1 MRRYRTDVLVIG
13 GGGAATAATI
23 AAHDHGARTML
34 AVKGRFGVA
43 GVRGAGATSNPIGD
57 YWTIRT
63 VGPEGG
69 LFNPPAAVH
78 ADMVQAGLG
87 MADPALCRIFV
98 DEVPDAIGRLK
109 GMGMRF
115 KSKMIATMEG
125 KRSEQKTNNIVAI
138 QKAVIE
144 QTGTEVVEGANI
156 TDLMVEDG
164 QCIGAV
170 GVHDDGESFVIEAG
184 AVVLATGG
192 VGQLFTHS
200 FNPPG
205 NTGDGYAMALRAGAE
220 LFNMEFMQQGLA
232 TTWPTKAMIMLYEMA
247 EPYRLVNAKGRF
259 FVEDYL
265 PSGVGLKEVSDLKA
279 NHWPVTCRDAAIHL
293 DRAIKLESLKG
304 NATAEDG
311 IFLDLAS
318 SKRGFEPAL
327 FEEFMAAN
335 GIDVRRDLIQV
346 QMHHHT
352 SNGGVRINAQAET
365 ANVRGLF
372 AVGEVAG
379 WQGAD
384 RLGGTMLGGSQVFG
398 WRAGRQAAARAKML
412 EPTAD
417 EALMEHLLEPLER
430 LRARE
435 GQDRE
440 AARPEAMLPRLQRVM
455 WETLIVEKDAH
466 TLARAK
472 DAIAAHRDWLEQGVA
487 IARPM
492 DLALAKEQRN
502 LLDVAEAIV
511 EAAAMRTE
519 SRGAHYR
526 SDFPARDDTNWLT
539 NIFISRR
546 EGALKLEKAWVAED
560 GGWEDRPGD
569 IRIKPWG

>member
-13 GGGAATAATI
+13 GGGAATASTI
-23 AAHDHGARTML
+23 AAHDNGARTML
-34 AVKGRFGVA
+34 AVKGRFGIA

-63 VGPEGG
+63 VGPDGG
-69 LFNPPAAVH
+69 LFNPPNAVH

-87 MADPALCRIFV
+87 MADPELCRIFV
-98 DEVPDAIGRLK
+98 DEVPDAIARLK
-109 GMGMRF
+109 SMGMRF

-144 QTGTEVVEGANI
+144 QTETEVVEQANI
-156 TDLMVEDG
+156 IDLIVENG
-164 QCIGAV
+164 HCIGAV
-170 GVHDDGESFVIEAG
+170 GVHDDGEPFVIEAG

-192 VGQLFTHS
+192 VGQLFRHS

-205 NTGDGYAMALRAGAE
+205 NTGDGYAMAMRAGAD

-232 TTWPTKAMIMLYEMA
+232 TTWPTQAMIMLYEME

-259 FVEDYL
+259 FVQDYL
-265 PSGVGLKEVSDLKA
+265 PSGVSLKDVSDLKA
-279 NHWPVTCRDAAIHL
+279 NHWPVSSRDAAIHL
-293 DRAIKLESLKG
+293 DRAIKGETMKG
-304 NATAEDG
+304 NATAEHG
-311 IFLDLAS
+311 IFLDFAS
-318 SKRGFEPAL
+318 ADRGFEPEL
-327 FEEFMAAN
+327 FVEFMTAN

-352 SNGGVRINAQAET
+352 SNGGVRINARAET
-365 ANVRGLF
+365 PLIDGLF

-398 WRAGRQAAARAKML
+398 WRAGQYAAERAKGL
-412 EPTAD
+412 EPSANDATI
-417 EALMEHLLEPLER
+417 ERLLTPLER
-430 LRARE
+430 LRAA
-435 GQDRE
+435 GGS
-440 AARPEAMLPRLQRVM
+440 AGRPDDVLPKLKQAM
-455 WETLIVEKDAH
+455 WEALIVEKDA
-466 TLARAK
+466 TSLALAR
-472 DAIAAHRDWLEQGVA
+472 DALASHRDWFERGA
-487 IARPM
+487 TIEEPI
-492 DLALAKEQRN
+492 DLALAMEHRN
-502 LLDVAEAIV
+502 LIDVGETIV

-519 SRGAHYR
+519 SRGSHYR
-526 SDFPARDDTNWLT
+526 SDFPERDDANWLA
-539 NIFISRR
+539 NIFATRE
-546 EGALKLEKAWVAED
+546 EGALKLRKDWVAEAT
-560 GGWEDRPGD
+560 GWEDRPGD

>member
-13 GGGAATAATI
+13 GGGAATASTI
-23 AAHDHGARTML
+23 AAHDNGASTML

-63 VGPEGG
+63 VGPDGG
-69 LFNPPAAVH
+69 LFNPPNAVH

-87 MADPALCRIFV
+87 MADPDLCRIFV
-98 DEVPDAIGRLK
+98 DEVPDAIKRLK
-109 GMGMRF
+109 SMGMRF

-125 KRSEQKTNNIVAI
+125 KASEQKTNNIVAI

-144 QTGTEVVEGANI
+144 QTQTEVVEGANI
-156 TDLMVEDG
+156 IDLIVEQG
-164 QCIGAV
+164 HCIGAV
-170 GVHDDGESFVIEAG
+170 GVHDDGEAFVIEAG

-205 NTGDGYAMALRAGAE
+205 NTGDGYAMAMRAGAD

-232 TTWPTKAMIMLYEMA
+232 TVWPNQAIIMLYEMP

-259 FVEDYL
+259 FLEDYL
-265 PSGVGLKEVSDLKA
+265 PSGVSLKEVSDLKA
-279 NHWPVTCRDAAIHL
+279 MHWPVTCRDAAIHL
-293 DRAIKLESLKG
+293 DRAIKLETLKG
-304 NATAEDG
+304 GATAEHG
-311 IFLDLAS
+311 IFLDVAAAE
-318 SKRGFEPAL
+318 RGFEPEL
-327 FEEFMAAN
+327 FVEFMQSK

-346 QMHHHT
+346 QIHHHS
-352 SNGGVRINAQAET
+352 SNGGVRIDERAET
-365 ANVRGLF
+365 PAIDGLF

-398 WRAGRQAAARAKML
+398 WRAGKYAAERAKAL
-412 EPTAD
+412 EPTASD
-417 EALMEHLLEPLER
+417 AEIERLLEPLER
-430 LRARE
+430 LC
-435 GQDRE
+435 G
-440 AARPEAMLPRLQRVM
+440 AAGDGGRPESVLPRLQRAM
-455 WETLIVEKDAH
+455 WETLIVEKDETSLGH
-466 TLARAK
+466 ARESL
-472 DAIAAHRDWLEQGVA
+472 AAHRDWLMRGAE
-487 IARPM
+487 IAEPM
-492 DLALAKEQRN
+492 DLALAMELRN
-502 LLDVAEAIV
+502 LTDVGEAIV
-511 EAAAMRTE
+511 EAASMRTE

-526 SDFPARDDTNWLT
+526 SDFPERDDTNWLA
-539 NIFISRR
+539 NIFATHKDGRLDLR
-546 EGALKLEKAWVAED
+546 KGWVAEAA
-560 GGWEDRPGD
+560 GWEDRPGD

>member
-1 MRRYRTDVLVIG
+1 MRRYRTDVLVVG
-13 GGGAATAATI
+13 GGGAATASTI
-23 AAHDHGARTML
+23 AAHDNGARTMM

-63 VGPEGG
+63 VGPDGG
-69 LFNPPAAVH
+69 LFNPPKAVH

-87 MADPALCRIFV
+87 MADPELCQIFV
-98 DEVPDAIGRLK
+98 DEVPEAIKRLK

-144 QTGTEVVEGANI
+144 QTETEVVEGANI
-156 TDLMVEDG
+156 IDLIVKDG
-164 QCIGAV
+164 HCIGAV
-170 GVHDDGESFVIEAG
+170 GVHDDGEPFVIESG

-192 VGQLFTHS
+192 VGQLFMHS

-205 NTGDGYAMALRAGAE
+205 NTGDGYAMAMRAGAE

-232 TTWPTKAMIMLYEMA
+232 TTWPTQAMIMLYEME

-265 PSGVGLKEVSDLKA
+265 PSGVSLKEVSDLKA
-279 NHWPVTCRDAAIHL
+279 MHWPVSCRDAAIHL
-293 DRAIKLESLKG
+293 DRAIKQESMKG
-304 NATAEDG
+304 NTTAEHG
-311 IFLDLAS
+311 IFLDFAS
-318 SKRGFEPAL
+318 ADRGFEPEL
-327 FEEFMAAN
+327 FVEFMTAN

-352 SNGGVRINAQAET
+352 SNGGVRINSRAET
-365 ANVRGLF
+365 PLVDGLF

-398 WRAGRQAAARAKML
+398 WRAGKYAAERAKAL
-412 EPTAD
+412 EPRAD
-417 EALMEHLLEPLER
+417 EAEIERLLEPLER
-430 LRARE
+430 LRQPSA
-435 GQDRE
+435 GGGG
-440 AARPEAMLPRLQRVM
+440 RPDDVLPKLQRAM
-455 WETLIVEKDAH
+455 WEALIVEKDEASLNH
-466 TLARAK
+466 ARDALAS
-472 DAIAAHRDWLEQGVA
+472 HRDWVENGA
-487 IARPM
+487 TIAEPM
-492 DLALAKEQRN
+492 DLALAMEHRN
-502 LLDVAEAIV
+502 LIDVAEAIV
-511 EAAAMRTE
+511 EAASMRTE
-519 SRGAHYR
+519 SRGSHVR
-526 SDFPARDDTNWLT
+526 SDHPERDDTNWLA
-539 NIFISRR
+539 NIFASRQ
-546 EGALKLEKAWVAED
+546 EGTLKLRKGWVAEAT
-560 GGWEDRPGD
+560 GWEDRPGD

>member
-13 GGGAATAATI
+13 GGGAATASTI
-23 AAHDHGARTML
+23 AAHDNGARTML

-63 VGPEGG
+63 VGPDGG
-69 LFNPPAAVH
+69 LFNPPNAVH

-87 MADPALCRIFV
+87 MADPELCRIFV
-98 DEVPDAIGRLK
+98 DEVPEAIKRLK

-115 KSKMIATMEG
+115 KSKMIATMDG
-125 KRSEQKTNNIVAI
+125 RRNDQGTNNIVAI
-138 QKAVIE
+138 QKAVIQ

-156 TDLMVEDG
+156 IDLIVENG
-164 QCIGAV
+164 HCIGAV
-170 GVHDDGESFVIEAG
+170 GVHDDGEAFAIEAG

-192 VGQLFTHS
+192 VGQLFRHS

-205 NTGDGYAMALRAGAE
+205 NTGDGYAMAMRAGAD

-232 TTWPTKAMIMLYEMA
+232 TTWPTQAMIMLYEME

-259 FVEDYL
+259 FVQDYL
-265 PSGVGLKEVSDLKA
+265 PSGVTLKEVSDLKA
-279 NHWPVTCRDAAIHL
+279 MHWPVSCRDAAIHL
-293 DRAIKLESLKG
+293 DRAIKQETLKG
-304 NATAEDG
+304 NATGEHG
-311 IFLDLAS
+311 IFLDFAS
-318 SKRGFEPAL
+318 ADRGFEPEL
-327 FEEFMAAN
+327 FVEFMTAN

-352 SNGGVRINAQAET
+352 SNGGVRINARAET
-365 ANVRGLF
+365 PSIEGLF

-398 WRAGRQAAARAKML
+398 WRAGKYAAERAKAL

-417 EALMEHLLEPLER
+417 EAEIERLLEPLKR
-430 LRARE
+430 L
-435 GQDRE
+435 GQPS
-440 AARPEAMLPRLQRVM
+440 AGGIGSRPADVLPKLQHVM
-455 WETLIVEKDAH
+455 WDALIVEKDE
-466 TLARAK
+466 TSLARAR
-472 DAIAAHRDWLEQGVA
+472 DALAVHRDWFENGAA
-487 IARPM
+487 IAEPM
-492 DLALAKEQRN
+492 DLALAMELRN
-502 LLDVAEAIV
+502 LNDVGEAIV
-511 EAAAMRTE
+511 EAASMRTE
-519 SRGAHYR
+519 SRGAHVR
-526 SDFPARDDTNWLT
+526 SDFPERDDANWLA
-539 NIFISRR
+539 NIFATHS
-546 EGALKLEKAWVAED
+546 EGKVDLRKDWVSAAT
-560 GGWEDRPGD
+560 GWEDHPGD

>member
-1 MRRYRTDVLVIG
+1 MRRYRTDVLVVG
-13 GGGAATAATI
+13 GGGAATASTI
-23 AAHDHGARTML
+23 AAHDNGARTMM

-63 VGPEGG
+63 VGPDGG
-69 LFNPPAAVH
+69 LFNPPKAVH

-87 MADPALCRIFV
+87 MADPELCQIFV
-98 DEVPDAIGRLK
+98 DEVPEAIKRLK

-144 QTGTEVVEGANI
+144 QTETEVVEGANI
-156 TDLMVEDG
+156 IDLIVKDG
-164 QCIGAV
+164 HCIGAV
-170 GVHDDGESFVIEAG
+170 GVHDDGEPFVIESG

-192 VGQLFTHS
+192 VGQLFMHS

-205 NTGDGYAMALRAGAE
+205 NTGDGYAMAMRAGAE

-232 TTWPTKAMIMLYEMA
+232 TTWPTQAMIMLYEME

-265 PSGVGLKEVSDLKA
+265 PSGVSLKEVSDLKA
-279 NHWPVTCRDAAIHL
+279 MHWPVSCRDAAIHL
-293 DRAIKLESLKG
+293 DRAIKQETMKG
-304 NATAEDG
+304 NTTAEHG
-311 IFLDLAS
+311 IFLDFAS
-318 SKRGFEPAL
+318 ADRGFEPEL
-327 FEEFMAAN
+327 FVEFMTAN

-352 SNGGVRINAQAET
+352 SNGGVRINSRAET
-365 ANVRGLF
+365 PLVDGLF

-398 WRAGRQAAARAKML
+398 WRAGKYAAERAKAL

-417 EALMEHLLEPLER
+417 ETEIERLLEPLER
-430 LRARE
+430 LRAAG
-435 GQDRE
+435 GQSG
-440 AARPEAMLPRLQRVM
+440 RPDDVLPKLQRAM
-455 WETLIVEKDAH
+455 WEALIVEKDEASLNH
-466 TLARAK
+466 ARDALAS
-472 DAIAAHRDWLEQGVA
+472 HRDWVEKGA
-487 IARPM
+487 TIAEPM
-492 DLALAKEQRN
+492 DLALAMEHRN
-502 LLDVAEAIV
+502 LVDVAEAIV
-511 EAAAMRTE
+511 EAASMRTE
-519 SRGAHYR
+519 SRGSHVR
-526 SDFPARDDTNWLT
+526 SDHPERDDANWLA
-539 NIFISRR
+539 NIFASRQD
-546 EGALKLEKAWVAED
+546 GALNLRKGWVAEAT
-560 GGWEDRPGD
+560 GWEDRPGD